1 MKAMLRKMLKAK
13 IHGLTVT
20 ETELYYE
27 GSITLDKNL
36 LDAADLLAGE
46 MVLVVNLANGARL
59 ETYIIEAPAGSGTV
73 CLNGPAARLAEVGDQ
88 IHVLSYCYCD
98 DQTARSLQPR
108 IVHVDENNQPKAS

>member
-1 MKAMLRKMLKAK
+1 MGAMLRKMLKAK

-20 ETELYYE
+20 ETQLYYT

-36 LDAADLLAGE
+36 LEAAGLLAGE

-98 DQTARSLQPR
+98 DETARSLRPR
-108 IVHVDENNQPKAS
+108 IVHVNEKNQPEEK